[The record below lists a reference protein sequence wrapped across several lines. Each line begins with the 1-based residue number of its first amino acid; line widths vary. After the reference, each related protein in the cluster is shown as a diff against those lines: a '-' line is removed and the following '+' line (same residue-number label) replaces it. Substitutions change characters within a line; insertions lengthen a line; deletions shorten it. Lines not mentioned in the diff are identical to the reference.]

1 MGEEGSKP
9 TPAEHGEPESAMV
22 DSVGWPVAKA
32 KSATG
37 EAARSTAWTGRARLP
52 RRARPS
58 QGFGLGLTL
67 ARRVAEVPGG
77 RIAVEPVAV
86 RDGREEGCRVTLI
99 LPVSAPAVAAPA
111 R

>member
-1 MGEEGSKP
+1 MGEEGGKP

-37 EAARSTAWTGRARLP
+37 EAARSTAWTERARPP
-52 RRARPS
+52 RRARRPTAS
-58 QGFGLGLTL
+58 AWGPRSHGGSP
-67 ARRVAEVPGG
+67 RPGG